1 MSLAASQIARI
12 SAEQWG
18 AAAEVEVA
26 VRVHGVFPLPIGME
40 REEICEEAGLETW
53 KGSMSP

>member
-26 VRVHGVFPLPIGME
+26 VRVHGVFPLPMGME
-40 REEICEEAGLETW
+40 RGDTCD
-53 KGSMSP
+53 